1 MNWGLKGGISID
13 AYSGPCRHVLWCC
26 GGICHQLLTFCYSHT
41 VRDITFCTRGFLG
54 SEYYWHTRILRPKAP
69 FYRSDCTH
77 RSKFLIHVPS
87 FLFESETW
95 KIFSYLLKTMED
107 FFFLLSTACFSR
119 LNLISNGFNF
129 SLLFFFWAVEL
140 AKFAFLLD
148 FTIFTKYFTK
158 KLEKFTCVCF
168 ENKVSRSVKTVLKY

>member
-1 MNWGLKGGISID
+1 MNKGQIFWEGHKNLVQSRECMG
-13 AYSGPCRHVLWCC
+13 AAGAQTRRSLRH
-26 GGICHQLLTFCYSHT
+26 HLLHP
-41 VRDITFCTRGFLG
+41 
-54 SEYYWHTRILRPKAP
+54 RILRPRAP
-69 FYRSDCTH
+69 FCRTDCTH
-77 RSKFLIHVPS
+77 RSKFLIHALS

-119 LNLISNGFNF
+119 LNLISNGFNL

-158 KLEKFTCVCF
+158 NWRNSHVF
-168 ENKVSRSVKTVLKY
+168 VLKTKSADQ